1 MKVSLKHK
9 ETSKMKKKRLLCAT
23 QLEWKIGV
31 EILMYIQISILVKA
45 AFFSEEIQQSIL
57 IINQKNKMIYDF
69 LEQLF

>member
-9 ETSKMKKKRLLCAT
+9 ETSKMEKKRLLCST

-45 AFFSEEIQQSIL
+45 AFFLEEIQQSIL
-57 IINQKNKMIYDF
+57 ILSQKNNTIYDF

>member
-1 MKVSLKHK
+1 M
-9 ETSKMKKKRLLCAT
+9 LCAT

-45 AFFSEEIQQSIL
+45 AFFLEEIQQSIL
-57 IINQKNKMIYDF
+57 ILSQKNKTIYDF